1 MLYFLDTTPCSWY
14 DNQSCICDSK
24 FTGEDAINLHYRDI
38 KINKFAREDAINL
51 HYRNIKI

>member
-1 MLYFLDTTPCSWY
+1 MLYFLDTTPCSWN

-38 KINKFAREDAINL
+38 KINKFGREDAINL